1 MESASDTTVHQR
13 WANKNLRWNLAVCS
27 YITTKYNTSWL
38 LLQAA
43 YPLGELV
50 LGSPTEGYWV
60 DEITPDG
67 IECTTSTFML
77 HVPERA
83 RGGYPLQ
90 APDVASKKQWIS
102 VLTDVIES
110 TRATP
115 EVVTY
120 LPYSYDN
127 DVDTLRRDGSHSS
140 DSADPMVIVSHRD
153 STASSQSN
161 WIA

>member
-1 MESASDTTVHQR
+1 M
-13 WANKNLRWNLAVCS
+13 
-27 YITTKYNTSWL
+27 
-38 LLQAA
+38 QAA

-60 DEITPDG
+60 DEIIPDG
-67 IECTTSTFML
+67 IEHTTSTFML

-90 APDVASKKQWIS
+90 APDVASKKHWIS

-115 EVVTY
+115 EVITY
-120 LPYSYDN
+120 LPYSSYDN
-127 DVDTLRRDGSHSS
+127 DVDTLRREGTSIDC
-140 DSADPMVIVSHRD
+140 ADPVVIVSHRD
-153 STASSQSN
+153 STAPSQSEFSN
-161 WIA
+161 

>member
-1 MESASDTTVHQR
+1 M
-13 WANKNLRWNLAVCS
+13 
-27 YITTKYNTSWL
+27 
-38 LLQAA
+38 
-43 YPLGELV
+43 
-50 LGSPTEGYWV
+50 

-115 EVVTY
+115 EVVSY
-120 LPYSYDN
+120 PPYSYDN
-127 DVDTLRRDGSHSS
+127 DVDTLRRDGSYSS
-140 DSADPMVIVSHRD
+140 ESADPMVIVSHRD
-153 STASSQSN
+153 STASSQSEFSN
-161 WIA
+161 